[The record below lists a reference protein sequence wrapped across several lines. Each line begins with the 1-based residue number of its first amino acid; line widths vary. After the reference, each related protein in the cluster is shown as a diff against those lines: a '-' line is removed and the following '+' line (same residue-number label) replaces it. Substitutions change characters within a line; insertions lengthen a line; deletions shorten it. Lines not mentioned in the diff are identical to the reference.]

1 MDRLQAK
8 RHLDIPD
15 TMRVRDS
22 TMSVSR
28 ALQTGHSLQL
38 PMTLAD
44 TMGWWAAGVADAM
57 RVDDMLDG
65 TMMSGHPLEQVF
77 RRDPKFTRRE
87 PAPVHGAHVII
98 LAVPARTALNDDNLM
113 MVIDMVKK
121 ANGLP
126 CYVALTRVDELDT
139 NLRVNPHR
147 LRESADIN
155 QCIDAFA
162 RATGVPRQHIFPV
175 QLYGEN
181 TSVEVGDPRI
191 EVPVLRLLWQAITG
205 ATDRL
210 SQLYDNGLALDEDA
224 RRGMAEMGACGA
236 DNRDVDAGRLL
247 QSLQLPRGRSNG
259 CEHDGATSV
268 GAERADTACAQ
279 GPSGPSA
286 GAGCDL
292 DGATA
297 PEPATEPDSPRLRSD
312 VMGRALVEES
322 ASGGCGV
329 GLGLDFPPGSPHA
342 PPAAA
347 AAAAVSSHDHPDHH
361 NDGDEDD
368 GEEEWCDT
376 FVHLPEGGQPADSED
391 EQARLLELCMA
402 LGADRGESLST
413 LSEASVD
420 NGAGANAGHPG
431 RGASPGP
438 GSSVES
444 KSSGSA
450 EAD

>member
-1 MDRLQAK
+1 MQDILGARLPGLLAFWFINILLVGEAGAGKSSLINTTHAIFHPRGTVSYIQRQGSDLDLDQVTREFKQIKFDLLKTDVERLQAK

-236 DNRDVDAGRLL
+236 DNRDVDA
-247 QSLQLPRGRSNG
+247 
-259 CEHDGATSV
+259 
-268 GAERADTACAQ
+268 
-279 GPSGPSA
+279 
-286 GAGCDL
+286 
-292 DGATA
+292 
-297 PEPATEPDSPRLRSD
+297 
-312 VMGRALVEES
+312 
-322 ASGGCGV
+322 ASCK
-329 GLGLDFPPGSPHA
+329 
-342 PPAAA
+342 
-347 AAAAVSSHDHPDHH
+347 
-361 NDGDEDD
+361 
-368 GEEEWCDT
+368 T
-376 FVHLPEGGQPADSED
+376 
-391 EQARLLELCMA
+391 R
-402 LGADRGESLST
+402 
-413 LSEASVD
+413 
-420 NGAGANAGHPG
+420 
-431 RGASPGP
+431 
-438 GSSVES
+438 
-444 KSSGSA
+444 
-450 EAD
+450 